1 MKTKKPVVQV
11 ITKYFYPVAAGIETN
26 ILETYKVFVRDGW
39 DVTIHTSVD
48 TLTEKNV
55 LESSAVVQ
63 GLKVVRYPFAW
74 YSYFPKFDW
83 DRTDIVALHNFNVI
97 PHLFFMFAFVLRRL
111 MGKKSPKL
119 VLTPHGGFNP
129 EWSIFKK
136 PIALIKSFYHYT
148 IGTLMINLS
157 VDAMRGVS
165 EWEKA
170 EIIKKGVRPEIVH
183 TISNGIEDE
192 AYMDVD
198 KLASKEIKDTV
209 KKWGRYIVQIGR
221 VYMIKNY
228 ETTIR
233 ALPLMDSDIKF
244 VIVGPIGDVE
254 YQNSIIELAKSLG
267 VEDRLILAG
276 VVRGIDKYYLIKHSQ
291 LMIHMALWES
301 FCNAVHEGLSQGK
314 ICVVADNTALPLLI
328 KNDING
334 YCVPTLDQ
342 NEVAKKVMYVINNLK
357 TKKFVEMS
365 KVNQKFG
372 LEDSWIS
379 TSRKMQKLYKKIL
392 E

>member
-1 MKTKKPVVQV
+1 MKNNKPVVQV

-55 LESSAVVQ
+55 LEAAADVQ
-63 GLKVVRYPFAW
+63 GLKVTRYPFRW
-74 YSYFPKFDW
+74 FSYFPQFDW
-83 DRTDIVALHNFNVI
+83 DKTDIVALHNFNVI
-97 PHLFFMFAFVLRRL
+97 PHLFYMMTFAVRRL
-111 MGKKSPKL
+111 LGKKSPKL

-129 EWSIFKK
+129 EWAIFSK
-136 PIALIKSFYHYT
+136 PVAAIKSFYHYT
-148 IGTLMINLS
+148 IGTLMINIS
-157 VDAMRGVS
+157 VDAMRAVS
-165 EWEKA
+165 EWERI
-170 EIIKKGVRPEIVH
+170 EIIKKGVKSEIVH

-198 KLASKEIKDTV
+198 KLASKEIKETV
-209 KKWGRYIVQIGR
+209 KSWGRYIVQIGR

-233 ALPLMDSDIKF
+233 ALPLMDPDIKF
-244 VIVGPIGDVE
+244 VIVGPIGDLN
-254 YQNSIIELAKSLG
+254 YQDSIIALAKSLG
-267 VEDRLILAG
+267 VENRLILAG
-276 VVRGIDKYYLIKHSQ
+276 VIRGVDKYYLIKHSQ

-328 KNDING
+328 KNEVNG
-334 YCVPTLDQ
+334 YCVSTLDHK
-342 NEVAKKVMYVINNLK
+342 EVAKKVMYVINNLK
-357 TKKFVEMS
+357 TKKFLKMS
-365 KVNQKFG
+365 EVNRKFG
-372 LEDSWIS
+372 LEDSWVS
-379 TSRKMQKLYKKIL
+379 TSRKMQKLYRKII